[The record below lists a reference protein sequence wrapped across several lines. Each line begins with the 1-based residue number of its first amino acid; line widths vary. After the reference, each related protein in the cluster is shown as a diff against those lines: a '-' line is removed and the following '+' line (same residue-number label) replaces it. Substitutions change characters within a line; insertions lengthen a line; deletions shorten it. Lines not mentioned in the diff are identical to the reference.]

1 MSSNIQSHSVRSEQD
16 TAVVPVL
23 GMIETVWRRR
33 KLVSLVAA
41 VTLICSLLLLVIM
54 PPSYDAR
61 MVVAPVAMQHG
72 SASKLG
78 GLMSLTSALGVH
90 LNSGNDDFEKFRLLL
105 TSSIVAKRL
114 EQTHKNQVLSEMFPG
129 EWNRAQERWTEPEGL
144 RPVIGRDLR
153 TIFGLPGWVPPNADS
168 LAKLLKKRVHVNT
181 VPESDLL
188 EVTFSSRDP
197 RFARSLLLWLYQ
209 GADEQLRDATLA
221 AAKQE
226 LAYINQ
232 KLKTVTVVEDREAL
246 VGVLFQ
252 LEQKIMMA
260 HATGAYAAMV
270 IDGPSVSNLPD
281 SPKPV
286 WFIVFGILFGLM
298 FGSITAVLL
307 EAISARRN

>member
-1 MSSNIQSHSVRSEQD
+1 MISHTKSHSTVSEPD

-23 GMIETVWRRR
+23 SMIETVWRRR
-33 KLVSLVAA
+33 KMVSVVMAL
-41 VTLICSLLLLVIM
+41 TLICSLLLLLIM
-54 PPSYDAR
+54 PPAYDAR

-72 SASKLG
+72 ASKLG
-78 GLMSLTSALGVH
+78 GLMSLTSAFGVH

-114 EQTHKNQVLSEMFPG
+114 EQAHKNQVLSKMFPG
-129 EWNRAQERWTEPEGL
+129 QWSRAQERWIEPEGL
-144 RPVIGRDLR
+144 RPVVGRALR
-153 TIFGLPGWVPPNADS
+153 TMFGLPGWVPPNADS
-168 LAKLLKKRVHVNT
+168 LAELLKKRVHVNT

-197 RFARSLLLWLYQ
+197 QFARNLLLWLYE
-209 GADEQLRDATLA
+209 GADEQLRDSALA
-221 AAKQE
+221 ASQQE

-232 KLKTVTVVEDREAL
+232 KLKTVTVVQDREAL

-270 IDGPSVSNLPD
+270 VDGPSVSNLPN

-286 WFIVFGILFGLM
+286 WFIVFGVLFGLM
-298 FGSITAVLL
+298 FGSIAAVIAD
-307 EAISARRN
+307 AIRKH